1 MYNPRFPHKLKV
13 WRGSL
18 DSLGNPVTDANGNPT
33 YTLVPLSLVYTIDGE
48 PQRDANGNLVIAR
61 TVNEIAFGYRTETRN
76 TQIAGDVA
84 TSDFKLACPMFTTFL
99 KFGDILEMTD
109 YDRTYKCSVIK
120 KTDANWGSNIYCNEI
135 RN

>member
-18 DSLGNPVTDANGNPT
+18 DSLGNPVTDANGNPVLA
-33 YTLVPLSLVYTIDGE
+33 LVPLSIVQTIDGD
-48 PQRDANGNLVIAR
+48 PQQNQDGSFVIASVS
-61 TVNEIAFGYRTETRN
+61 TEISFGYRTETRN

-84 TSDFKLACPMFTTFL
+84 TSDYKLACPMFVTPL
-99 KFGDILEMTD
+99 KFGDVLEMTD

>member
-13 WRGSL
+13 YRGAL
-18 DSLGNPVTDANGNPT
+18 DSLGNPVTDVDGNPT
-33 YTLVPLSLVYTIDGE
+33 LQLVPLSIVYTIDGD
-48 PQRDANGNLVIAR
+48 PQQNADGSFVIASVE
-61 TVNEIAFGYRTETRN
+61 TEINFGYRTETRN

-84 TSDFKLACPMFTTFL
+84 TSDFKLACPLFTTFL

-109 YDRTYKCSVIK
+109 YDRTYRCSVIK